1 MLEKFRQSFSKYQGK
16 LKKDFQKADVK
27 NLIISRRFN
36 FIRKVKI
43 RQRLII
49 SFLVISIV
57 PLLVLG
63 IASFNSAR
71 SLVSDI
77 IKQYTE
83 QIVVQFG
90 NNVSSEFSKIVET
103 SNSFIFSTLLQKS
116 FNNYDELEMVDRIDA
131 HNNLKSELNIISSQN
146 SNILE
151 VRLITPKNT
160 AIYVGVASNSTDYNE
175 LNQNFTDSGEAY
187 KWYIN
192 NTDIIYA
199 RKVVNISTSKW
210 IGNYF
215 ITLNNLKINKRFDS
229 LKLGDKVE
237 LLFLTEDGTIL
248 YSTDQSKSPGTKY
261 PYENLIEAVASNIDS
276 YSAFDIH
283 LKEKSH
289 CNYFKI
295 ENTPYWIV
303 TITPYSFLNS
313 AAKAIGISIIII
325 GLIAI
330 VLAVILAFTIS
341 NSISVPLMKLVNL
354 MRKAKSGDFTLLVT
368 DNSNDEIG
376 EVISN
381 YDDMI
386 QNIKKL
392 IEKVQIS
399 VSNVLASAERMY
411 SSSEQTLASSEQ
423 IAITLQ
429 EVAKGSSEQAQEV
442 SKTVEYMNELSD
454 GINNMTRKLSDMSD
468 LITSTE
474 ETSTDAI
481 SKVKVLNERANQTK
495 EASLKIVDE
504 INSLNNDMRQIRK
517 ITKLIVAIS
526 EQTNLLSLNAAIE
539 AARAGE
545 AGRGFA
551 VVADE
556 VKKLADQTKEA
567 SIMINNIIN
576 DIYNKTEHAVSEA
589 SNTSIIVQEQMEAVD
604 QTNDAFN
611 TISASMKE
619 ITEYMNEVEK
629 SVGDMLTLR
638 QKTISSMENI
648 SAVSQEAAATSQEVS
663 ARTEEQMASA
673 EVLTNLARDMDK
685 TAKELQNAVS
695 MFKIN

>member
-1 MLEKFRQSFSKYQGK
+1 MLEKFRQSISKYQGK
-16 LKKDFQKADVK
+16 LKKDFQKAGVK

-36 FIRKVKI
+36 LIRKVKI

-131 HNNLKSELNIISSQN
+131 HNNIKSEMNIISSQN

-215 ITLNNLKINKRFDS
+215 ITLNNLKINQRFDS

-248 YSTDQSKSPGTKY
+248 YSTDQSKSPGTIY

-313 AAKAIGISIIII
+313 AAKAIGISIIVI

-495 EASLKIVDE
+495 EASSKIVDE

-576 DIYNKTEHAVSEA
+576 DIYNKTEHAASEA

-663 ARTEEQMASA
+663 ASTEEQMASA

>member
-36 FIRKVKI
+36 LIRKVKI

-151 VRLITPKNT
+151 ARLITPKNT

-215 ITLNNLKINKRFDS
+215 ITLNNLKINQRFDS

-248 YSTDQSKSPGTKY
+248 YSTDQSKSPGTIY

-663 ARTEEQMASA
+663 ASTEEQMASA

>member
-36 FIRKVKI
+36 LIRKVKI

-131 HNNLKSELNIISSQN
+131 HNNIKSEMNIISSQN

-215 ITLNNLKINKRFDS
+215 ITLNNLKINQRFDS

-248 YSTDQSKSPGTKY
+248 YSTDQSKSPGTIY

-313 AAKAIGISIIII
+313 AAKAIGISIIVI

-663 ARTEEQMASA
+663 ASTEEQMASA